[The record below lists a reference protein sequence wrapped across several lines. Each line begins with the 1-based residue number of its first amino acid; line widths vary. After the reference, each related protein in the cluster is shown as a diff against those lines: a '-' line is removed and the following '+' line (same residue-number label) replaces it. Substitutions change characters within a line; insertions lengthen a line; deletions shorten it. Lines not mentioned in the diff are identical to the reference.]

1 MTYAFNIMKRSDSSV
16 TFFVMLFSLFS
27 FLAQAGETRTWT
39 SAKGSTLKATL
50 VSKTDTHLTLKQAS
64 GKEITLAVKQL
75 SDADQDYLKQLNGS
89 DSVGDIQP
97 SAPQNKE
104 NRRILD
110 KAKKALLPVLH
121 QGDGEGC
128 FAYVNGDYYQARIS
142 SNGVMSVFLKD
153 EEQTSGLIDGWKMI
167 VEPVAYRKNRLGTV
181 SALKIVQVLKH
192 GEPVEDPDEVRLS
205 VMLAGGIKCELV
217 YEFNAKGITT
227 WMQSQHG
234 SDPPE
239 MMSHMMTHRLSR
251 VLQLTSDQKD
261 LEKMRLKVGSDKY
274 DYYHKHRISSIASN
288 DKYEV
293 SMPAITSTKILFNK
307 GSDKNTR
314 LMTWKYADDP
324 LSQGYYIR
332 SRKNVFDS
340 SKHNAEKTSITF
352 KGK

>member
-1 MTYAFNIMKRSDSSV
+1 MKRLDSSI
-16 TFFVMLFSLFS
+16 TLFVIFFSLLS
-27 FLAQAGETRTWT
+27 FLAQAAETRTWT
-39 SAKGSTLKATL
+39 SAKGSTLKAAL

-75 SDADQDYLKQLNGS
+75 SDADQDYLKQLDGS
-89 DSVGDIQP
+89 DPAGDIQTSEP
-97 SAPQNKE
+97 ETKE
-104 NRRILD
+104 NHRNSG
-110 KAKKALLPVLH
+110 KGKKALLPVLH
-121 QGDGEGC
+121 QGDGEGS
-128 FAYVNGDYYQARIS
+128 FAYVEGDYYQAHIY
-142 SNGVMSVFLKD
+142 SNGVMHIFLKD
-153 EEQTSGLIDGWKMI
+153 EEQTSGLVDGWKII

-181 SALKIVQVLKH
+181 SSLRIVEILKH
-192 GEPVEDPDEVRLS
+192 GEPAENPDRVELS
-205 VMLAGGIKCELV
+205 VMLKAGIKCELI

-239 MMSHMMTHRLSR
+239 MMSHMMTHRFSR
-251 VLQLTSDQKD
+251 ILQLASDQKD

-293 SMPAITSTKILFNK
+293 RMPAITNTKILFNK

-324 LSQGYYIR
+324 LSHGYYIR
-332 SRKNVFDS
+332 SRKNVFNS